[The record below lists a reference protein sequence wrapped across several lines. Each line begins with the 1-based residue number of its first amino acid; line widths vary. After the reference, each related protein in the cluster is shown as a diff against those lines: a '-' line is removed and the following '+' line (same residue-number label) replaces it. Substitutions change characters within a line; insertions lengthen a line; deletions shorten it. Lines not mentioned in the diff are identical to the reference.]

1 MSQPRGERW
10 GDFLPR
16 SRFVSQ
22 RHAVRV
28 QPRKSTRKGPLSRK
42 RAKEAATAG
51 GARRRRKAPAF
62 LARADGRSGAGKKT
76 RPNRISIHQRRPSG
90 ETNKLHAIT
99 ERERERER
107 ESSGRNGV
115 IGTGGM
121 LPGRRNGAGNHRI
134 GGWRRREE
142 MTRSFVGYPPLRR
155 AAWRRRGSGSGE

>member
-10 GDFLPR
+10 SDFLPR
-16 SRFVSQ
+16 SRLCRRG

-28 QPRKSTRKGPLSRK
+28 QPRKSTRKGKGKRAARKPSSHSLSRK

-107 ESSGRNGV
+107 EREQRQKWRDWD
-115 IGTGGM
+115 
-121 LPGRRNGAGNHRI
+121 GRRVASRCACYLV
-134 GGWRRREE
+134 GGTEPATTE
-142 MTRSFVGYPPLRR
+142 SGVGRDAR
-155 AAWRRRGSGSGE
+155 K